1 MTVNE
6 IYIGEIVG
14 THGIKGEVRL
24 ISEFREKEYAF
35 LKGKKV
41 YIGDDRKEFTIRTYR
56 HHKKYDMLTF
66 EGIDDINEVI
76 DMRFEKVYM
85 DRKDIELKVPL
96 EEEFVGLDVYFQ
108 KENKGTIVDLL
119 LREMQDVLIIMN
131 DNKKYMIPIDDHF
144 IEKVDLKNHRMILK
158 NVEAFFHED

>member
-1 MTVNE
+1 MVTVNE

-41 YIGDDRKEFTIRTYR
+41 YIGEDRKEFTIRTYR

-108 KENKGTIVDLL
+108 KENICY
-119 LREMQDVLIIMN
+119 IIC
-131 DNKKYMIPIDDHF
+131 DYMRYNRYVIYKIYGYSYVFF
-144 IEKVDLKNHRMILK
+144 I
-158 NVEAFFHED
+158 

>member
-1 MTVNE
+1 MDE
-6 IYIGEIVG
+6 ICIGEIVG

-41 YIGDDRKEFTIRTYR
+41 YIGTDRKEYTIRTYR

-76 DMRFEKVYM
+76 DFRFLKVYM
-85 DRKDIELKVPL
+85 KRKDIELSSPL
-96 EEEFVGLDVYFQ
+96 EEEYVGLDVYFQ
-108 KENKGTIVDLL
+108 DQKVGTVKDLL
-119 LREMQDVLIIMN
+119 LRDMQDVLIIYQ
-131 DNKKYMIPIDDHF
+131 DQKKYMIPIVDEF
-144 IEKVDLKNHRMILK
+144 IEKVDLENHKMILK
-158 NVEAFFHED
+158 NVEGFFHED

>member
-1 MTVNE
+1 MNE

-41 YIGDDRKEFTIRTYR
+41 YIGKNRDEFVIRTYR

-85 DRKDIELKVPL
+85 KRQDIELKVPL
-96 EEEFVGLDVYFQ
+96 EEEFVGLDVYFHEE
-108 KENKGTIVDLL
+108 KKGTVTGLL
-119 LREMQDVLIIMN
+119 LRNMQDVLIIMN
-131 DNKKYMIPIDDHF
+131 ENQKYMIPIVNHF
-144 IEKVDLKNHRMILK
+144 IKKVDLKKNRITLQ
-158 NVEAFFHED
+158 NVEGFFYED

>member
-108 KENKGTIVDLL
+108 KENKGTIIDLL
-119 LREMQDVLIIMN
+119 LREMQDVLIIMS